1 MTLVDS
7 DPGSNSKWDHIFFPR
22 RDQRM
27 IASYSENDT
36 RVVNFVCLV
45 FRVGIPIDVF
55 VHKMGN
61 FVHLYSSLL
70 PSFQISCILTV

>member
-1 MTLVDS
+1 M
-7 DPGSNSKWDHIFFPR
+7 GSHFFPR

-36 RVVNFVCLV
+36 GVVNFMCLV
-45 FRVGIPIDVF
+45 FQVGIHIDVF
-55 VHKMGN
+55 VHRMGN

-70 PSFQISCILTV
+70 PSFQISCILIV